1 MAVRFPAGL
10 VNKVPF
16 PAKKKEAS
24 SHVCRGELPG
34 SPTAVALLTD
44 AGSGVAESVLYV
56 AFPALIAGQ
65 LTLRISTEKI
75 R

>member
-16 PAKKKEAS
+16 PAKKKAAS
-24 SHVCRGELPG
+24 SHVCRGRVTGCPPVG
-34 SPTAVALLTD
+34 LLTG